1 MWFRKI
7 LQTSKGREISDQE
20 NDMYI
25 RAGAVQ
31 CYGGT
36 LCPALAE
43 IIGHKPPVP
52 CDERI
57 YQGLE
62 RKDKEISER
71 KNHWTYIF
79 IITAIFMSVYSILGF
94 FSGIKEDLSLSTS
107 YLRIMGIAAVILISG
122 IMYKKKAGAKQSDI
136 RRHIEQRE
144 GVTAFSFYINELC
157 WHNSGPDTNTDDAYL
172 VSENILFSV
181 PCEIFNN
188 ACRGDYFTGVVVD
201 TGTEKLLYIVN
212 YR

>member
-7 LQTSKGREISDQE
+7 LQTSKGREISHQE
-20 NDMYI
+20 NEMYI

-31 CYGGT
+31 WYSGT

-43 IIGHKPPVP
+43 LIGQKPPIP

-62 RKDKEISER
+62 LKVKEKRARKSPWI
-71 KNHWTYIF
+71 YIF
-79 IITAIFMSVYSILGF
+79 IMTAIYMIVFSIQGF
-94 FSGIKEDLSLSTS
+94 FSQINKEPSLVIT
-107 YLRIMGIAAVILISG
+107 YLRIMGIAVVIFISG
-122 IMYKKKAGAKQSDI
+122 IMYNKKASAKQSDI
-136 RRHIEQRE
+136 RRCIERHE
-144 GVTAFSFYINELC
+144 GVTAFSFYISELC
-157 WHNSGPDTNTDDAYL
+157 WHSSGPDTDADDAYL

-181 PCEIFNN
+181 PYEMFNS
-188 ACRGDYFTGVVVD
+188 ARRGDYFTGVVVD
-201 TGTEKLLYIVN
+201 TGTEKLFYIVN